1 MKVLLSVL
9 PEHVVIG
16 YPAPDGF
23 DVCNWDIVR
32 PGERAFELPY
42 EQLRALGSGAFEI
55 GDTPEER
62 RMTPPRRITISEF
75 SQAET
80 HTP

>member
-1 MKVLLSVL
+1 MKLILSVL
-9 PEHVVIG
+9 PEHVVVG

-32 PGERAFELPY
+32 PGERALELAY
-42 EQLRALGSGAFEI
+42 DELYALGSGAFEF

-62 RMTPPRRITISEF
+62 RLNPPRRISVSEY
-75 SQAET
+75 SRGET
-80 HTP
+80 HAR